1 MTDQTPQTIVI
12 TDRGGPG
19 FLVRIV
25 WYVFIG
31 WWLSGLAIMLSWILA
46 VSIIGL
52 PLAFAIFNRIPAIM
66 TLRGRTLTY
75 EATVKDGVTDMKG
88 RNPDQ
93 RPMLMRA
100 LYLVRRLVARRD
112 LDGGIL
118 AHQPAD
124 HYAAPWYLDDE
135 SRRGRYDAVAVLR
148 DCSERLDGVVTLRTT
163 CPNEP
168 MTDCRPL
175 STTSGVST

>member
-31 WWLSGLAIMLSWILA
+31 WWLSGLAIGVGWFLA
-46 VSIIGL
+46 VTIIGL

-75 EATVKDGVTDMKG
+75 EATVKDGITYMKG
-88 RNPDQ
+88 HNPNQ

-100 LYLVRRLVARRD
+100 LYFVLVGWWLGAIWMAASWFISLPIITLALGIWMMNRV
-112 LDGGIL
+112 GGVMTL
-118 AHQPAD
+118 
-124 HYAAPWYLDDE
+124 L
-135 SRRGRYDAVAVLR
+135 RY
-148 DCSERLDGVVTLRTT
+148 
-163 CPNEP
+163 
-168 MTDCRPL
+168 
-175 STTSGVST
+175 